1 MSYKTKYVCLCV
13 NYGYC
18 MPISAVYEYEQC
30 FSAPCVFALFP
41 RIDVEFEMF
50 FTYKLANLHPQTKD
64 IGLLPK
70 LPAVEDQ
77 AGGGFKPTGK

>member
-1 MSYKTKYVCLCV
+1 MCVYVLIMDIACRFLR
-13 NYGYC
+13 
-18 MPISAVYEYEQC
+18 YEQC
-30 FSAPCVFALFP
+30 FSAPCVFALFL
-41 RIDVEFEMF
+41 RIEVEFEMF
-50 FTYKLANLHPQTKD
+50 FTYKLANLHPQTKE